1 MFSDLCFLTESIVY
15 FCVLFNVVHC
25 VCLCCVPIC
34 VDGFSFGDK
43 VFLLILFL
51 FDLVEIP

>member
-1 MFSDLCFLTESIVY
+1 MFIFLLLLVVH
-15 FCVLFNVVHC
+15 FCVLFNVAHC

-43 VFLLILFL
+43 VFLFILFL
-51 FDLVEIP
+51 FDLDEIS